1 MDKKEET
8 RRFESEMLALPPPL
22 KMYLLNVGEQR
33 AEKAAQKPVAA
44 KKPRKRIEEI
54 AAVVRLIDRL
64 SEEE

>member
-8 RRFESEMLALPPPL
+8 RRFESEMLALPPL
-22 KMYLLNVGEQR
+22 KMYLVHSGEQR
-33 AEKAAQKPVAA
+33 AERAAQKPVAA
-44 KKPRKRIEEI
+44 KKPRKRLEEI